1 VAKKK
6 RGGKGRF
13 KSKRAISAQIG
24 LGSLINKARKDE
36 SFRND
41 PASAESVIKDMPE
54 KFQDNFKGVKSF
66 GDMNEAQKAIFN
78 FYNDGR
84 SEFQRELNRNIQSN
98 PQFAQAYAE
107 RFPKTALAMKGLP
120 MLFQAAGSAIA
131 PGFGLAAEAFK
142 GAKAKASDIG
152 TTLRESFAPTFAG
165 VKELLTPDLGGGPG
179 PLTRDQNTANT
190 EAMNLAA
197 LDVGRDDDIF
207 TGPDVQSDFISATPN
222 LSLAANPNIQRIFAL
237 PSGQTA
243 SFTTQSLTDPTKAN
257 MTRGNYLVNDPGG
270 FLRMTTL
277 PTGMA
282 QGGIASL
289 QDPNYNLLME
299 ASDFSL

>member
-1 VAKKK
+1 MAKKK

-13 KSKRAISAQIG
+13 KSKRAIQAQIG
-24 LGSLINKARKDE
+24 LGSLINEANKNP

-41 PASAESVIKDMPE
+41 PASAQSVIKDMPE

-66 GDMNEAQKAIFN
+66 EDMNEAQKAIFN

-98 PQFAQAYAE
+98 PFFAQAYAE

-120 MLFQAAGSAIA
+120 MLFQAAGSAVA

-142 GAKAKASDIG
+142 GAKAKASNIG
-152 TTLRESFAPTFAG
+152 TTLRESLQPTFDG
-165 VKELLTPDLGGGPG
+165 LKELFTPDLGRGPG
-179 PLTRDQNTANT
+179 PLTRDQNTANMD
-190 EAMNLAA
+190 AMNLAA

-207 TGPDVQSDFISATPN
+207 TGPAVQTGFTAPTNVSTLPSAN
-222 LSLAANPNIQRIFAL
+222 RNFERIFAL
-237 PSGQTA
+237 PQGTPPISPN
-243 SFTTQSLTDPTKAN
+243 FL
-257 MTRGNYLVNDPGG
+257 GNYLVNDPGG
-270 FLRMTTL
+270 FLRMANLPVSTTR
-277 PTGMA
+277 GFA
-282 QGGIASL
+282 EGGIASL

>member
-1 VAKKK
+1 MAKKK

-13 KSKRAISAQIG
+13 KSKRAIQAQIG
-24 LGSLINKARKDE
+24 LGSLINEANKNP

-66 GDMNEAQKAIFN
+66 EDMNEAQKAIFN

-98 PQFAQAYAE
+98 PFFAQAYAE

-120 MLFQAAGSAIA
+120 MLFQAAGSAVA

-142 GAKAKASDIG
+142 GAKAKASNIG
-152 TTLRESFAPTFAG
+152 TTLRESLQPTFDG
-165 VKELLTPDLGGGPG
+165 LKELFTPDLGRGPG
-179 PLTRDQNTANT
+179 PLTRDQNTANID
-190 EAMNLAA
+190 AMNLAS

-207 TGPDVQSDFISATPN
+207 SGPAVQTGFTAPTNVSTLPSAN
-222 LSLAANPNIQRIFAL
+222 RNFERIFAL
-237 PSGQTA
+237 PQGTPPISPN
-243 SFTTQSLTDPTKAN
+243 FL
-257 MTRGNYLVNDPGG
+257 GNYLVNDPGG
-270 FLRMTTL
+270 FLRMAYLPVSTTR
-277 PTGMA
+277 GFA
-282 QGGIASL
+282 EGGIASL

>member
-1 VAKKK
+1 MAKKK

-13 KSKRAISAQIG
+13 KSKSAISAQIG
-24 LGSLINKARKDE
+24 LGSLINKARRDE

-41 PASAESVIKDMPE
+41 PASAQSVIKDMPE
-54 KFQDNFKGVKSF
+54 KFQDNFKGVKSIK
-66 GDMNEAQKAIFN
+66 DMNEAQKAIFN

-98 PQFAQAYAE
+98 PQFAKAYAE

-152 TTLRESFAPTFAG
+152 TTLRESLQPTFDG
-165 VKELLTPDLGGGPG
+165 LKELFTPDLKGGSE
-179 PLTRDQNTANT
+179 PLTRDQNAANI
-190 EAMNLAA
+190 ENMNLAA
-197 LDVGRDDDIF
+197 LDVGGDDDIF
-207 TGPDVQSDFISATPN
+207 TGPAVQTGFTAPTNVSTLPSAN
-222 LSLAANPNIQRIFAL
+222 RNFERIFAL
-237 PSGQTA
+237 PKGTPPISPN
-243 SFTTQSLTDPTKAN
+243 FL
-257 MTRGNYLVNDPGG
+257 GNYLVNDPGG
-270 FLRMTTL
+270 FLRMANLPVSTTR
-277 PTGMA
+277 GFA
-282 QGGIASL
+282 EGGIASL

>member
-1 VAKKK
+1 MAKKK

-13 KSKRAISAQIG
+13 RSKSAISAQIG

-41 PASAESVIKDMPE
+41 PASAQSVIKDMPD
-54 KFQDNFKGVKSF
+54 KFQDNFKGVKSVR
-66 GDMNEAQKAIFN
+66 DMNEAQKAIFN

-152 TTLRESFAPTFAG
+152 TTLRESLEPTFSG
-165 VKELLTPDLGGGPG
+165 IKELLTPDLGGGPG
-179 PLTRDQNTANT
+179 PLTRDQNLANID
-190 EAMNLAA
+190 AMNLAA

-207 TGPDVQSDFISATPN
+207 IGPAVQTGFTAPTNVSTLPSAN
-222 LSLAANPNIQRIFAL
+222 RNFERIFAL
-237 PSGQTA
+237 PKGTPPISPNI
-243 SFTTQSLTDPTKAN
+243 L
-257 MTRGNYLVNDPGG
+257 GNYLVNDPGG
-270 FLRMTTL
+270 FLRMANLPVSTTR
-277 PTGMA
+277 GFA
-282 QGGIASL
+282 EGGIASL

>member
-1 VAKKK
+1 MAKKK

-41 PASAESVIKDMPE
+41 PASAQSVIKDMPE

-66 GDMNEAQKAIFN
+66 KDMNEAQKAIFN

-107 RFPKTALAMKGLP
+107 RFPKTNLAMKGLP

-142 GAKAKASDIG
+142 GAKAKAGDIG
-152 TTLRESFAPTFAG
+152 TTLRESLQPTFDG
-165 VKELLTPDLGGGPG
+165 LKELFTPDLGRGPG

-197 LDVGRDDDIF
+197 LDVGRDDDDIF
-207 TGPDVQSDFISATPN
+207 TGPAVQTGFTAPTNVSTLPSAN
-222 LSLAANPNIQRIFAL
+222 RNFERIFAL
-237 PSGQTA
+237 PQGTPPIS
-243 SFTTQSLTDPTKAN
+243 PN
-257 MTRGNYLVNDPGG
+257 MLGNYLVNDPGG
-270 FLRMTTL
+270 FLRMANLPVSTTR
-277 PTGMA
+277 GFA
-282 QGGIASL
+282 EGGIASL

>member
-152 TTLRESFAPTFAG
+152 TTLRESLQPTFDG
-165 VKELLTPDLGGGPG
+165 LKELFTPDLKGGPE
-179 PLTRDQNTANT
+179 PLTRDQNTANM
-190 EAMNLAA
+190 ENMNLAA

-207 TGPDVQSDFISATPN
+207 TGPAVQTGFTAPTNVSTLPSAN
-222 LSLAANPNIQRIFAL
+222 RNFERIFAL
-237 PSGQTA
+237 PQGTPPIS
-243 SFTTQSLTDPTKAN
+243 PN
-257 MTRGNYLVNDPGG
+257 MLGNYLVNDPGG
-270 FLRMTTL
+270 FLRMANLPVSTTR
-277 PTGMA
+277 GFA
-282 QGGIASL
+282 EGGIASL

>member
-1 VAKKK
+1 MAKKK

-13 KSKRAISAQIG
+13 KSKRAIQAQIG
-24 LGSLINKARKDE
+24 LGSLINEANKNP

-66 GDMNEAQKAIFN
+66 EDMNEAQKTIFN
-78 FYNDGR
+78 LYNDGR

-98 PQFAQAYAE
+98 PFFAQAYAE

-120 MLFQAAGSAIA
+120 MLFQAAGSAVA

-152 TTLRESFAPTFAG
+152 TTLRESLQPTFDG
-165 VKELLTPDLGGGPG
+165 LKELFTPDLGRGPG
-179 PLTRDQNTANT
+179 PLTRDQNTANID
-190 EAMNLAA
+190 AMNLAS

-207 TGPDVQSDFISATPN
+207 SGPAVQTGFTAPTNVSTLPSAN
-222 LSLAANPNIQRIFAL
+222 RNFERIFAL
-237 PSGQTA
+237 PQGTPPISPN
-243 SFTTQSLTDPTKAN
+243 FL
-257 MTRGNYLVNDPGG
+257 GNYLVNDPGG
-270 FLRMTTL
+270 FLRMANLPVSTTR
-277 PTGMA
+277 GFA
-282 QGGIASL
+282 EGGIASL